1 MSSSDIKLALQN
13 AGFEVYRTHNGVVH
27 VAERVREN
35 LIMDSGVRVDSDAL
49 TVSFYA
55 RAEQLAFPGENDDD
69 LYHRAHTLGQPA
81 LDRGYQEK
89 RRFVTEMTDPGQ
101 PTRTLDVW
109 YQIQLERSVDDVAGA
124 INEVRFAFELDKT
137 AKR

>member
-1 MSSSDIKLALQN
+1 
-13 AGFEVYRTHNGVVH
+13 
-27 VAERVREN
+27 
-35 LIMDSGVRVDSDAL
+35 
-49 TVSFYA
+49 
-55 RAEQLAFPGENDDD
+55 
-69 LYHRAHTLGQPA
+69 
-81 LDRGYQEK
+81 
-89 RRFVTEMTDPGQ
+89 MTDPGQ